1 MTFYDKVRG
10 KLIASV
16 QALED
21 EPLHSS
27 FIMGRM
33 ARAVAQSGAQG
44 IRANSVV
51 DIEEIKKEVDL
62 PIIGIIKKQYEG
74 SEVYITATKKEI
86 ENLNDVG
93 VDVIA
98 IDSRDMKRLPGNSLE
113 ELIAFGRELNP
124 NLLFMAD
131 CSNLEEAI
139 NADKIGF
146 DIISTTFYGV
156 NKETGIGNIF
166 NNDMQPIRDLI
177 SNVNSQ
183 IIIEG
188 HVDTPE
194 LAEKILNEYKE
205 DILSIVI
212 GSAITRPQFITKRFV
227 EKFNQ

>member
-1 MTFYDKVRG
+1 MKFYNDVKG
-10 KLIASV
+10 KLIVSV

-33 ARAVAQSGAQG
+33 ARAVAQSGACG

-62 PIIGIIKKQYEG
+62 PIIGIIKRNYEG
-74 SEVYITATKKEI
+74 SEVYITSTKKEI
-86 ENLNDVG
+86 KELFDVG

-98 IDSRDMKRLPGNSLE
+98 IDSRDLKRLEGNSLI
-113 ELIAFGRELNP
+113 ELVEYARSLSDEMLI
-124 NLLFMAD
+124 MAD

-139 NADKIGF
+139 NASNLGF
-146 DIISTTFYGV
+146 DIVSTTFYGV
-156 NKETGIGNIF
+156 NPETGLGNIF
-166 NNDMQPIRDLI
+166 NNNMQPIRDLI
-177 SNVNSQ
+177 SNVKSQ

-194 LAEKILNEYKE
+194 LAEKILKE
-205 DILSIVI
+205 FNDEILSMVI
-212 GSAITRPQFITKRFV
+212 GSAITRPQFITKRFS
-227 EKFNQ
+227 EKFK